1 MSTNYYLR
9 KKLTSEESREIFKFI
24 KSKYEEFDSQV
35 IKNIYGIEYALDDFI
50 YEVKEFARQYI
61 NEIHIGKRSYGWQF
75 LWDYHGG
82 KYYRSSLEDIKKFL
96 SNPDYEIV
104 DEYGETYTFEQFF
117 NEKVGKSLYEG
128 KNGLEEGLS
137 SHFFISDG
145 LRFSSHEDFS

>member
-1 MSTNYYLR
+1 MGTNFYLR

-35 IKNIYGIEYALDDFI
+35 IKNIYGIDYALDDFI
-50 YEVKEFARQYI
+50 YEVKEFTRQYI
-61 NEIHIGKRSYGWQF
+61 NEIHIGKRSFGWQF

-82 KYYRSSLEDIKKFL
+82 KYYRASLEDIKKFL

-104 DEYGETYTFEQFF
+104 DEYGETFTFEQFF
-117 NEKVGKSLYEG
+117 NEEVGKSLYEG

-137 SHFFISDG
+137 SYFFISDG
-145 LRFSSHEDFS
+145 LRFSSYEDFS